1 MLLFTQMS
9 RTDKKDGL
17 LPKPGPVWMGVYWGM
32 TVDIDENVLGR

>member
-1 MLLFTQMS
+1 MS

-17 LPKPGPVWMGVYWGM
+17 LPKPGPVGMGVYWGM